1 MEQRLFIFRLS
12 GLSLGKCFKM
22 TEKEIIT
29 AVAIGIG
36 LSASCGFRVFVP
48 MLVASIAARMNLFP
62 VNEGFQWLAGWPAII
77 TFGTATVAEILAY
90 YIPFIDNLL
99 DTITT
104 PLAIGGGTLLLTSV
118 LPIDND
124 FLKWIAGFLFGGGAA
139 ATIQGGTV
147 LTRLASTKL
156 TAGTGNAVVATGE
169 HAAAFGTSTLAVLIP
184 LIFASL
190 VILLIVYLITKFGGK
205 VFKRKTG

>member
-1 MEQRLFIFRLS
+1 M
-12 GLSLGKCFKM
+12 
-22 TEKEIIT
+22 EKEIIT

-48 MLVASIAARMNLFP
+48 MLVASIAAKMNIFP
-62 VNEGFQWLAGWPAII
+62 VNEGFQWLASWPAII
-77 TFGTATVAEILAY
+77 SFGTATVAEILAY

-104 PLAIGGGTLLLTSV
+104 PMAIGGGTLLLTSV
-118 LPIDND
+118 LPIDNE
-124 FLKWIAGFLFGGGAA
+124 FLKWATGFLFGGGAA
-139 ATIQGGTV
+139 ATVQGGTV

-169 HAAAFGTSTLAVLIP
+169 HAASFGTSILSLVIP
-184 LIFASL
+184 LIIAAL
-190 VILLIVYLITKFGGK
+190 IVLLIIYFITKYGGTI
-205 VFKRKTG
+205 FRKKTIESRK